1 MLCRLLL
8 ILLMLYVC
16 VFFSLIDSVL
26 LSLAV
31 ALLAC
36 FEWIGRL
43 IGEQMNFVLFLLLL
57 LRLVQL
63 LQLLSWWV
71 NTCNPHYDGSVV
83 LRFGS
88 V

>member
-43 IGEQMNFVLFLLLL
+43 IGKQMNFV
-57 LRLVQL
+57 
-63 LQLLSWWV
+63 
-71 NTCNPHYDGSVV
+71 
-83 LRFGS
+83 
-88 V
+88 